1 MITHPVTSGARRSSG
16 ASASACEA
24 GVRSERSERSRKTE
38 RGVVL
43 LVVLFFVLLLVS
55 SIATFLRRVA
65 IDAGVATNRDR
76 ALEAEALA
84 RGGVRLAQ
92 TLLLEDL
99 RLGAAG
105 GAAPDSRHSIWA
117 RVAGVDL
124 VDDPDVSL
132 VLDIE
137 DAAARINLN
146 GFLGND
152 GRVGDADRAFLQQLL
167 ANVIDAMPGRPADK
181 AYDPAELADNLI
193 DWIDKDDIRQS
204 GGLESEVYRKR
215 DPPVTPPNRPLLSVD
230 ELRLIEGFDGRLVEA
245 LRPYVGVYPLV
256 GGNTID
262 PNTAPTWV
270 LAQLT
275 LGGAVGNDFRP
286 IDEETVKRILEA
298 REKGL
303 VCTSAATQSNGC
315 TTVQELFGGESQEP
329 QVSAGNSSFFVVRA
343 HARVVDVDRT
353 IEAVIDR
360 TKPSQPLRL
369 SWRVD

>member
-1 MITHPVTSGARRSSG
+1 MI
-16 ASASACEA
+16 
-24 GVRSERSERSRKTE
+24 ERSERGQKTE

-84 RGGVRLAQ
+84 RGGVRLAHA
-92 TLLLEDL
+92 LLLEDQ
-99 RLGAAG
+99 RVSSAG
-105 GAAPDSRHSIWA
+105 GAPPDSRHSLAA

-137 DAAARINLN
+137 DGAARINLN
-146 GFLGND
+146 GFLDNKGAVIAGGMD
-152 GRVGDADRAFLQQLL
+152 FLQQLL
-167 ANVIDAMPGRPADK
+167 SNVIDSMPGRPADK
-181 AYDPAELADNLI
+181 PYDPAELAANLI
-193 DWIDKDDIRQS
+193 DWIDKDQVRQS
-204 GGLESEVYRKR
+204 GGPEDELYRKR

-245 LRPYVGVYPLV
+245 LRPYVGVYPIAK
-256 GGNTID
+256 GGGINLS
-262 PNTAPTWV
+262 TAPSWV
-270 LAQLT
+270 LAQLRVGT
-275 LGGAVGNDFRP
+275 AVDGFRP
-286 IDEETVKRILEA
+286 IDANTVKRILDA

-303 VCTSAATQSNGC
+303 ICTGATQVSGC
-315 TTVQELFGGESQEP
+315 TTLTDLFASDNVEP
-329 QVSAGNSSFFVVRA
+329 TPTNAPSNVFVVRA
-343 HARVVDVDRT
+343 HARVVDVDRS
-353 IEAVIDR
+353 IETVIDLSD
-360 TKPSQPLRL
+360 KPSQPLRR